1 MKKGTNRTNAQ
12 HFTKIREAIID
23 AYGYFYQYHNRN
35 QIKLVVKKG
44 WHSEVESD
52 GFL

>member
-1 MKKGTNRTNAQ
+1 M
-12 HFTKIREAIID
+12 IID

-44 WHSEVESD
+44 LHPEVRSD
-52 GFL
+52 GFFNDFVWPTVGTCDNVK